1 VQDFDKMPNVFI
13 QGLIDM
19 LRAILI
25 IASLVLIVTLPRWIL
40 QWRYVQ
46 DITGVE
52 TAPTRPTA
60 IVFGAGLRRDGRPT
74 AVLADRVSTAAQ
86 LFHSGKVENLLMS
99 GSANSYGHSE
109 AEAMHAYARSLGVP
123 EDAIQVDNAGDR
135 TYLTCAN
142 ARDQFGVTSALLVT
156 QEFHLP
162 RALVLCDVLG
172 IDADG
177 VSADLREYRAERFWS
192 FRETAATLRALWDAG
207 KTLFIAFSTNNC
219 LRCL

>member
-1 VQDFDKMPNVFI
+1 MPNVFI

-86 LFHSGKVENLLMS
+86 LF
-99 GSANSYGHSE
+99 
-109 AEAMHAYARSLGVP
+109 
-123 EDAIQVDNAGDR
+123 
-135 TYLTCAN
+135 
-142 ARDQFGVTSALLVT
+142 
-156 QEFHLP
+156 
-162 RALVLCDVLG
+162 
-172 IDADG
+172 
-177 VSADLREYRAERFWS
+177 
-192 FRETAATLRALWDAG
+192 
-207 KTLFIAFSTNNC
+207 
-219 LRCL
+219 